1 MAFATWY
8 LADQNTDIAF
18 LDDCFLSVRWIT
30 AQLAAES
37 YKHLI
42 SIPPEMFPKNTP
54 SGAHSGG
61 AFTWFD

>member
-8 LADQNTDIAF
+8 LEQNAEGGF
-18 LDDCFLSVRWIT
+18 LEDSFLSVRWMT
-30 AQLAAES
+30 VQLAAEA

-42 SIPPEMFPKNTP
+42 SIPPEMFPNNTP
-54 SGAHSGG
+54 SGANSGG

>member
-8 LADQNTDIAF
+8 LADQNTDIGY
-18 LDDCFLSVRWIT
+18 LDDCSLSVRWIT
-30 AQLAAES
+30 VQLAAEA

-42 SIPPEMFPKNTP
+42 SIPPEMFPNSTP
-54 SGAHSGG
+54 SSTNSGG